1 MNETISFLVK
11 LTIISLI
18 LSLVIKY
25 SGLLISIPPTDVN
38 ALIIVM
44 ILPLTVAL
52 LLGKKMLSKDSDS

>member
-1 MNETISFLVK
+1 M
-11 LTIISLI
+11 
-18 LSLVIKY
+18 
-25 SGLLISIPPTDVN
+25 ISIPPTDVN

>member
-18 LSLVIKY
+18 ISLVIKY
-25 SGLLISIPPTDVN
+25 SRLLISIPPTDVN

>member
-11 LTIISLI
+11 LI

>member
-52 LLGKKMLSKDSDS
+52 LLGKKMLSKNSDS

>member
-52 LLGKKMLSKDSDS
+52 LLGKKMLSNNSDS